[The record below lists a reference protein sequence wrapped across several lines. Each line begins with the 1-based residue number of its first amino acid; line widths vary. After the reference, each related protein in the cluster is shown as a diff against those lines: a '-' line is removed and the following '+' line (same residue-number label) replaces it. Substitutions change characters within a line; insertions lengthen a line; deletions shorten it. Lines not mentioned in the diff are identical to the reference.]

1 MGRTEPL
8 YRVWWD
14 EEAQVAHADWRP
26 GSACGLEQARAITAE
41 LRALDRGSVP
51 VLVDM
56 RGLVEFERAGREHFI
71 ADDGGARAVALLV
84 ASAVDKMIANF
95 FIGMKRLTVPIRM
108 FTDQAAALDW
118 LGEHR

>member
-14 EEAQVAHADWRP
+14 EQAQVAHADWRP
-26 GSACGLEQARAITAE
+26 GSTCGLEEARAITAA

-56 RGLVEFERAGREHFI
+56 RGLVKFDRAGREHFI

-108 FTDQAAALDW
+108 FTDQAAALEW